1 MNNRKNLEDISKEFN
16 NQLVSTGHF
25 GTFQKKTLTNDNHYL
40 IIDDENK
47 SSIRTKYDKIFSQ
60 TNPKNLNSNN
70 ENLNLSLEN
79 MAFFPNYYLELEE
92 ALKKSNNN
100 VQELKEALKKANS
113 NVHELKET
121 IRQKI
126 NEEKNMKIRIENLKI
141 ENNKLSEI
149 NEQLRAKLNQCE
161 NNFKNVNGLLQKIND
176 IGDDI
181 QEANTLNKHLK
192 KTQEE
197 NLKLIY
203 INKKLSEENFKYMN
217 EIKKLKTDIKNHLY
231 EKIKFLKMNNI
242 NKEQKIL
249 NNKLNNIINDNKIQI
264 RSLSKENTKLK
275 DIQKE
280 YQYLST
286 NYKKISDDNTLY
298 KEKMRKKENIEK
310 NFEEL
315 REKFDREKFEF
326 LCQINIWKNTF
337 LSIAKY
343 KLLNYNPNYDQNIVN
358 VMKIDQNYI
367 NNSPKS
373 FKLFPEKILKY
384 FKELIEREANNMK
397 VDKSNS
403 KGMEEIEDNIY
414 KIDSLNNQLIE
425 QKKLR
430 RKIFFKY
437 LNLRGNVSI
446 MCNLRPFNQD
456 DNNEIITNKSSQID
470 TFIINKNNIIIK
482 NNKINN
488 NIKKYEF
495 DYVFSGKDSHQ
506 DIYEEIFPLIHSIFK
521 GNNIIMLSYEEKRI
535 DKSFK
540 ILGDDN
546 NIGILGRAIQ
556 EIFYILND
564 SNKDKY
570 NNFEI
575 SFNVLCI
582 LNNELYNLLDEST
595 PIIHLNEENNDMKK
609 KLINL
614 NLISEKIKSYE
625 EYNKLMKLSKQ
636 LLNNSK
642 NIDKNNSSIN
652 FIYSFN
658 IELKEK
664 EGKSIQST
672 LTFIDYGSEKNILM
686 SENKLSKSK
695 DNNTEDI
702 KDINKNE
709 EENIKYDNN
718 LFSFLSK
725 VNKVNNENL
734 IESKDF
740 CKNILIDY
748 LKNYVMNNN
757 FKILLLLNISSDIND
772 LDDTLK
778 TLSLTEGII
787 QKNEE
792 IILEMI

>member
-1 MNNRKNLEDISKEFN
+1 MNKGKNLEDISKEFN
-16 NQLVSTGHF
+16 NQLISTGHF
-25 GTFQKKTLTNDNHYL
+25 GTFHKKTLTNDNHYF
-40 IIDDENK
+40 INDDENK
-47 SSIRTKYDKIFSQ
+47 SSIRTKYDKIYSQ
-60 TNPKNLNSNN
+60 TNPKNLNLNN

-79 MAFFPNYYLELEE
+79 MSFFPNYYLELEE

-100 VQELKEALKKANS
+100 VQELKE
-113 NVHELKET
+113 T
-121 IRQKI
+121 IRQKL
-126 NEEKNMKIRIENLKI
+126 NEEKNMKIIIENLKI
-141 ENNKLSEI
+141 ENNKISEI
-149 NEQLRAKLNQCE
+149 NEQLRTKLNQCE

-181 QEANTLNKHLK
+181 QEANTLNKHLR

-197 NLKLIY
+197 NLKLIH

-249 NNKLNNIINDNKIQI
+249 NTKLNNIINDNKIQI
-264 RSLSKENTKLK
+264 RSLSKENIKLK

-373 FKLFPEKILKY
+373 FKLFPEKILNY
-384 FKELIEREANNMK
+384 FKELIDREANNMI
-397 VDKSNS
+397 VDKINS
-403 KGMEEIEDNIY
+403 KKKEEIKDNIY

-437 LNLRGNVSI
+437 LNLRGNLSI
-446 MCNLRPFNQD
+446 MCNLRPFSSD
-456 DNNEIITNKSSQID
+456 DNNEIIANKNTQID
-470 TFIINKNNIIIK
+470 TFIINKNNVIIK
-482 NNKINN
+482 NNKMNN

-495 DYVFSGKDSHQ
+495 DYIFSEKDTHQ

-521 GNNIIMLSYEEKRI
+521 GNNIIVISYEEKRI

-540 ILGDDN
+540 VLGDNN

-556 EIFYILND
+556 EIFYIIND
-564 SNKDKY
+564 SKKDKY

-575 SFNVLCI
+575 SFNALCI

-595 PIIHLNEENNDMKK
+595 PIIHLNEENNDINK

-664 EGKSIQST
+664 EGKSIHST

-695 DNNTEDI
+695 DKNTEDI
-702 KDINKNE
+702 KDINNE
-709 EENIKYDNN
+709 NENIKYDNN

-725 VNKVNNENL
+725 VDKVNNEDL

-772 LDDTLK
+772 LDDALK

-787 QKNEE
+787 PKN
-792 IILEMI
+792 

>member
-1 MNNRKNLEDISKEFN
+1 MNKGKNLEDISKEFN
-16 NQLVSTGHF
+16 NQLISTGHF
-25 GTFQKKTLTNDNHYL
+25 GTFHKKTLTNDNHYF
-40 IIDDENK
+40 INDDENK
-47 SSIRTKYDKIFSQ
+47 SSIRTKYDKIYSQ
-60 TNPKNLNSNN
+60 TNPKNLNLNN

-79 MAFFPNYYLELEE
+79 MSFFPNYYLELEE

-121 IRQKI
+121 IRQKL
-126 NEEKNMKIRIENLKI
+126 NEEKNMKIIIENLKI

-149 NEQLRAKLNQCE
+149 NEQLKTKLNQCE

-181 QEANTLNKHLK
+181 QEANTLNKHLR

-197 NLKLIY
+197 NLKLIH

-231 EKIKFLKMNNI
+231 EKMKFLKTNNI
-242 NKEQKIL
+242 NKEQKLL

-264 RSLSKENTKLK
+264 KSLSNENDKLK
-275 DIQKE
+275 NIQKD
-280 YQYLST
+280 YQTLNN
-286 NYKKISDDNTLY
+286 NYKKVSDDNTLY

-373 FKLFPEKILKY
+373 FKLFPEKILNY
-384 FKELIEREANNMK
+384 FKELIDREANNMI
-397 VDKSNS
+397 VDKINS
-403 KGMEEIEDNIY
+403 KKKEEIKDNIY

-437 LNLRGNVSI
+437 LNLRGNISI
-446 MCNLRPFNQD
+446 MCNLRPFSND
-456 DNNEIITNKSSQID
+456 DNNEIIANKNTQID
-470 TFIINKNNIIIK
+470 TFIINKNNVIIK
-482 NNKINN
+482 NNKMNN

-495 DYVFSGKDSHQ
+495 DYIFSEKDTHQ

-521 GNNIIMLSYEEKRI
+521 GNNIIVISYEEKRI

-540 ILGDDN
+540 ILGDNN

-556 EIFYILND
+556 EIFYTIND
-564 SNKDKY
+564 SKKDKY

-575 SFNVLCI
+575 SFNALCI

-595 PIIHLNEENNDMKK
+595 PIIHLNEENNDIKK

-664 EGKSIQST
+664 EGKSIHST

-695 DNNTEDI
+695 DKNTEDI
-702 KDINKNE
+702 KDINNE
-709 EENIKYDNN
+709 NENIKYDNN

-725 VNKVNNENL
+725 VDKVNNEDL

-772 LDDTLK
+772 LDDALK

-787 QKNEE
+787 PKN
-792 IILEMI
+792 

>member
-1 MNNRKNLEDISKEFN
+1 MNKGKNLEDISKEFN
-16 NQLVSTGHF
+16 NQLISTGHF
-25 GTFQKKTLTNDNHYL
+25 GTFHKKTLTNDNHYF
-40 IIDDENK
+40 INDDENK
-47 SSIRTKYDKIFSQ
+47 SSIRTKYDKIYSQ
-60 TNPKNLNSNN
+60 TNPKNLNLNN

-79 MAFFPNYYLELEE
+79 MSFFPNYYLELEE

-121 IRQKI
+121 IRQKL
-126 NEEKNMKIRIENLKI
+126 NEEKNMKIIIENLKI

-149 NEQLRAKLNQCE
+149 NEQLRTKLNQCE

-181 QEANTLNKHLK
+181 QEANTLNKHLR

-197 NLKLIY
+197 NLKLIH

-264 RSLSKENTKLK
+264 RSLSKENIKLK

-373 FKLFPEKILKY
+373 FKLFPEKILNY
-384 FKELIEREANNMK
+384 FKELIDREANNMI
-397 VDKSNS
+397 VDKINS
-403 KGMEEIEDNIY
+403 KKKEEIKDNIY

-437 LNLRGNVSI
+437 LNLRGNLSI
-446 MCNLRPFNQD
+446 MCNLRPFSND
-456 DNNEIITNKSSQID
+456 DNNEIIANKNTQID
-470 TFIINKNNIIIK
+470 TFIINKNNVIIK
-482 NNKINN
+482 NNKMNN

-495 DYVFSGKDSHQ
+495 DYIFSEKDTHQ

-521 GNNIIMLSYEEKRI
+521 GNNIIVISYEEKRI

-540 ILGDDN
+540 ILGDNN

-556 EIFYILND
+556 EIFYIIND
-564 SNKDKY
+564 SKKDKY

-575 SFNVLCI
+575 SFNALCI

-595 PIIHLNEENNDMKK
+595 PIIHLNEENNDIKK

-664 EGKSIQST
+664 EGKSIHST

-695 DNNTEDI
+695 DKNTEDI
-702 KDINKNE
+702 KDINNE
-709 EENIKYDNN
+709 NENIKYDNN

-725 VNKVNNENL
+725 VNKVNNEDL

-772 LDDTLK
+772 LDDALK

-787 QKNEE
+787 PKN
-792 IILEMI
+792 

>member
-1 MNNRKNLEDISKEFN
+1 MNKGKNLEDISKEFN
-16 NQLVSTGHF
+16 NQLISTGHF
-25 GTFQKKTLTNDNHYL
+25 GTFHKKTLTNDNHYF
-40 IIDDENK
+40 INDDENK
-47 SSIRTKYDKIFSQ
+47 SSIRTKYDKIYSQ
-60 TNPKNLNSNN
+60 TNPKNLNLNN

-79 MAFFPNYYLELEE
+79 MSFFPNYYLELEE

-121 IRQKI
+121 IRQKL
-126 NEEKNMKIRIENLKI
+126 NEEKNMKIIIENLKI

-149 NEQLRAKLNQCE
+149 NEQLRTKLNQCE

-181 QEANTLNKHLK
+181 QEANTLNKHLR

-197 NLKLIY
+197 NLKLIH

-264 RSLSKENTKLK
+264 RSLSKENIKLK

-373 FKLFPEKILKY
+373 FKLFPEKILNY
-384 FKELIEREANNMK
+384 FKELIDREANNMI
-397 VDKSNS
+397 VDKINS
-403 KGMEEIEDNIY
+403 KKKEEIKDNIY

-437 LNLRGNVSI
+437 LNLRGNLSI
-446 MCNLRPFNQD
+446 MCNLRPFSND
-456 DNNEIITNKSSQID
+456 DNNEIIANKNTQID
-470 TFIINKNNIIIK
+470 TFIINKNNVIIK
-482 NNKINN
+482 NNKMNN

-495 DYVFSGKDSHQ
+495 DYIFSEKDTHQ

-521 GNNIIMLSYEEKRI
+521 GNNIIVISYEEKRI

-540 ILGDDN
+540 ILGDNN

-556 EIFYILND
+556 EIFYIIND
-564 SNKDKY
+564 SKKDKY

-575 SFNVLCI
+575 SFNALCI

-595 PIIHLNEENNDMKK
+595 PIIHLNEENNDIKK

-652 FIYSFN
+652 FIYFFN

-664 EGKSIQST
+664 EGKSIHST

-695 DNNTEDI
+695 DKNTEDI
-702 KDINKNE
+702 KDINNE
-709 EENIKYDNN
+709 NENIEYDNN

-725 VNKVNNENL
+725 VNKVNNEDL

-772 LDDTLK
+772 LDDALK

-787 QKNEE
+787 PKN
-792 IILEMI
+792 

>member
-1 MNNRKNLEDISKEFN
+1 MDKRKNLEDISKEFN
-16 NQLVSTGHF
+16 NQLISTGHF
-25 GTFQKKTLTNDNHYL
+25 GTFQKKTLTNDNHYF
-40 IIDDENK
+40 INDDESK
-47 SSIRTKYDKIFSQ
+47 PSIRTKYDKIFSQ
-60 TNPKNLNSNN
+60 TNPNNLNLNN
-70 ENLNLSLEN
+70 ENSNLSLEN
-79 MAFFPNYYLELEE
+79 MSFFPNYYLELEE

-100 VQELKEALKKANS
+100 VQELKEALKKSNS
-113 NVHELKET
+113 NVQELKET

-126 NEEKNMKIRIENLKI
+126 NEEKNMKIIIENLKI

-149 NEQLRAKLNQCE
+149 NDQLRTKLNQCE

-181 QEANTLNKHLK
+181 QEANALNKHLK

-197 NLKLIY
+197 NLKLIH

-231 EKIKFLKMNNI
+231 EKIKFLKMNNL

-249 NNKLNNIINDNKIQI
+249 NTKLNNIIYDNKIQI
-264 RSLSKENTKLK
+264 RSLSKENIKLK

-286 NYKKISDDNTLY
+286 NYKKISNDNTLY

-337 LSIAKY
+337 LSLAKY

-358 VMKIDQNYI
+358 VMKIEQNYI

-384 FKELIEREANNMK
+384 FKELIDQEANNIK

-403 KGMEEIEDNIY
+403 KRIEEIKDNIY
-414 KIDSLNNQLIE
+414 EIDNLNNQLIE

-437 LNLRGNVSI
+437 LNLRGNLSI
-446 MCNLRPFNQD
+446 MCNLRPFIHD
-456 DNNEIITNKSSQID
+456 DNNEIITNKSNQND
-470 TFIINKNNIIIK
+470 TFIINKNNVIIK
-482 NNKINN
+482 NNKMNN

-495 DYVFSGKDSHQ
+495 DYIFSEKDTHQ

-521 GNNIIMLSYEEKRI
+521 GNNIIILSYEEKRI

-540 ILGDDN
+540 VLGDNN
-546 NIGILGRAIQ
+546 NIGILGRSIH
-556 EIFYILND
+556 EIFFILND

-595 PIIHLNEENNDMKK
+595 PIIHLNEENNDINK

-642 NIDKNNSSIN
+642 NIDKNNSAIN

-664 EGKSIQST
+664 EGKAIQST

-695 DNNTEDI
+695 DNISN
-702 KDINKNE
+702 
-709 EENIKYDNN
+709 
-718 LFSFLSK
+718 

-734 IESKDF
+734 IESKNW

-757 FKILLLLNISSDIND
+757 FKLLLLLNISSDIND

-778 TLSLTEGII
+778 TLSLTKGILP
-787 QKNEE
+787 KN
-792 IILEMI
+792 